1 MRVGVLGPQ
10 HPDSFADNIAHCLPD
25 LGVEVVRLGATR
37 RTTRSLRVNHLNDIV
52 SNSVASYDTRQQ
64 ARAVDAAVDSGC
76 DVVISVASGLLPTS
90 VAKFRN
96 AGIPIALWFPDAVA
110 NLGRQLM
117 IAGDY
122 SRVYFKDA
130 SLVERLVRQTGLP
143 VAYLPEACNPTWHK
157 PQADAPAIESLV
169 LVGNMYPS
177 RVRVLEHLVADDVP
191 LELYGGGFPRWLRAP
206 ELRARHTGRHV
217 TRLDKS
223 RIFRGARAVLN
234 NLHPAESGVNCRL
247 FEAAGSGAAVL
258 CESRDALADLFTP
271 DEVIAYE
278 SYDELVV
285 KARQLL
291 EDPDLGRRFGDAATV
306 RAHAEHT
313 YQHRLARILEDLS

>member
-10 HPDSFADNIAHCLPD
+10 YPDSFADNVAHCLPD
-25 LGVEVVRLGATR
+25 LGVDVVRLGAAR
-37 RTTRSLRVNHLNDIV
+37 YSTRSLRVNHLNDLV
-52 SNSVASYDTRQQ
+52 SNSVTSYDARQQ